1 MKAILKKIN
10 GNSLSLDNNHLQDIL
25 SNESFIELGN
35 INYKV
40 LNNLLD
46 GKLIKLE
53 ELSYFDI
60 QNMGLG
66 RSEVDNDNLRDKLPY
81 IRLYNKVKNHSSM
94 IAIITYG
101 ILVQNA
107 NSKNFAIHEQFTPM
121 VLIPVNIFFGDEIL
135 FQMISLPFVNPNI
148 SSIKKVTAH
157 GVVNSSENLNTIYS
171 IDKFCLN
178 YNTIG
183 DVKLESY
190 LSYINI
196 KNAKAKFTNTY
207 LSEPM
212 NLGYVDTKYNIEAD
226 RIINITNL
234 NKAQRIALEKAH
246 AGHSF
251 ELIGVEGTG
260 KTTTLAN
267 IACDAI
273 YNNKRVLYL
282 SNSINT
288 LAQVYKLLE
297 EKELEG
303 LAAKLY
309 RPFSELKE
317 KYRRKKTSGKEEE
330 FQISDYR
337 KLKKELIDDYA
348 RIEKYIGLQYQRI
361 NNFYVIDVLNKSIS
375 YKDLSSSFPE
385 GTLEGISTIYHEELD
400 GVISALKVIDKNIKR
415 MESIKGS
422 NFASIPSSI
431 RVEPQEVIDILSNI
445 SAIYKELENCR
456 DKLSKKFGIKKV
468 ENYAYL
474 RQIIVSYRL
483 LDKTLVPDVWL
494 NVDETGLYEFENAKK
509 VFEKY
514 EDEMRKRNHL
524 EEILANDYNMEFIP
538 ELNLEVEVPHLLSK
552 FKENSEEDI
561 NKFLR
566 DNDKI
571 IGVLE
576 SFINSVSSGEANRD
590 KMDKLI
596 GTPINYT
603 DDKLV
608 EKVLA
613 FVVFISKHQ
622 FSNLWLNLN
631 ARKEIRFEIA
641 QVKEELDQFELVR
654 KELNVV
660 DIKKLNDLID
670 NMKFKKNFMFGDKR
684 KKLKEDIQKALKLA
698 KSAKTINEAYSRYHT
713 LVGREYKVDDNP
725 LETYDLFVRKFAD
738 ISDKKVK
745 DGLANLIRSLDYS
758 HLNIAIVPFVNYA
771 NYYDQLNERHKLIES
786 YLLAPEREQY
796 NEKIEDIKNALGFSR
811 RMKLTLFTV
820 LKCMKENREYIVL
833 EDLNVLKKKIKDL
846 RDVEYSINTN
856 SEYKRLLS
864 KLFVG
869 HKSDSNAINKLICN
883 YETYVQL
890 FNKPK
895 YVELSFKNE
904 KSLTSLIDSTD
915 GICEE
920 NIDSIKNYSRY
931 FKENTDSFYYD
942 HISAV
947 HEKMDMLIGQV
958 DELDIYLDLMKAL
971 DTLEFYGLHNL
982 YNYILEVN
990 EKKINYVDTF
1000 LKGYYNN
1007 LLVMFESLHP
1017 GELDAESN
1025 YKLLEEIVKKEDKI
1039 IETNC
1044 KIMKTV
1050 SKQRFHFNSFKN
1062 LDYNNYINKTFGY
1075 KSLFLTTSNV
1085 LNYFIDMNAFDLV
1098 LIDDSQILDNNEYI
1112 KAMICKQVIVAGAPQ
1127 VSFGITDDLLSN
1139 MKRTSTIRLN
1149 YRYIETPLTLWRN
1162 FNRLKAKIH
1171 DNYNDNYGVII
1182 TRVSLIKV
1190 VAQIFEDSSNNL
1202 KDTKINVYMEDSAES
1217 LKLFDGVADM
1227 LLDKGAKPEEI
1238 YSFLFKNLNVCGL
1251 GRHYGIDADYNILY
1265 LDDYKDMNDKYETIN
1280 YLNLLC
1286 SVRRKV
1292 VICDENGYLDA
1303 YEEQLNKKHL
1313 DKEIESVIDDDSI
1326 IDEASLKKNKSKK
1339 KENKDESVDTGF
1351 MRSIYN
1357 LVKSEIEFDP
1367 HYPDECVRKIVQR
1380 LKKEDMEIKGSVGN
1394 YGLILKKNEKLYGV
1408 IFFDLESLHESSVM
1422 NIYRNK
1428 YYGGFIETTFIF
1440 LFDLQRNF
1448 EDCVKRIVNM
1458 VNKDS
1463 AVEVVNEKVKKRASR
1478 KKEVKTEKTKQ
1489 IESNNDNDAI
1499 EEEKEVLNE
1508 EENK

>member
-10 GNSLSLDNNHLQDIL
+10 GNSLSLDNIHLQDIL
-25 SNESFIELGN
+25 SNEAYIELGN

-40 LNNLLD
+40 LDNLLK

-60 QNMGLG
+60 QNVGLG
-66 RSEVDNDNLRDKLPY
+66 RSEVDNEKLRERLPY

-101 ILVQNA
+101 ILVQNS
-107 NSKNFAIHEQFTPM
+107 NSRNFAIHEQFTPM
-121 VLIPVNIFFGDEIL
+121 VLIPVNIFFGEEIL

-148 SSIKKVTAH
+148 SSIKKVTSH
-157 GVVNSSENLNTIYS
+157 GAVNSSENLNSIYA
-171 IDKFCLN
+171 IDRFCLN
-178 YNTIG
+178 YNSIG

-190 LSYINI
+190 LSYIII
-196 KNAKAKFTNTY
+196 KNAKAKFANTY

-212 NLGYVDTKYNIEAD
+212 NLGYVDTRYNIEAN
-226 RIINITNL
+226 RLINITKL

-317 KYRRKKTSGKEEE
+317 KYKRKKATNKEVEYKVDE
-330 FQISDYR
+330 YK

-348 RIEKYIGLQYQRI
+348 KIEKYIGLQYQRI

-400 GVISALKVIDKNIKR
+400 GVVDALKVIDKNLKKID
-415 MESIKGS
+415 SIKGS
-422 NFASIPSSI
+422 NFASIPSNI
-431 RVEPQEVIDILSNI
+431 RVESKEVIDILSNI
-445 SAIYKELENCR
+445 SELYKELEFCR

-483 LDKTLVPDVWL
+483 LDKTLVPEVWL
-494 NVDETGLYEFENAKK
+494 KYDDSGLYEFENAKK

-514 EDEMRKRNHL
+514 EDEMRERNHR
-524 EEILANDYNMEFIP
+524 EEILSDDYNMEFIP
-538 ELNLEVEVPHLLSK
+538 ELNLEVEVPYLLSK
-552 FKENSEEDI
+552 FKGNTEDDI
-561 NKFLR
+561 NKFLM
-566 DNDKI
+566 DNDEI

-576 SFINSVSSGEANRD
+576 AFVNSISNGEANRD

-596 GTPINYT
+596 GTPINYA

-613 FVVFISKHQ
+613 FVVFISKNQ
-622 FSNLWLNLN
+622 FSNLWLNLG
-631 ARKEIRFEIA
+631 ARKEIRFEIS
-641 QVKEELDQFELVR
+641 QVKEELDQFEIVR

-660 DIKKLNDLID
+660 DLKKLGDLID
-670 NMKFKKNFMFGDKR
+670 NMRIKKNFMFGEKR
-684 KKLKEDIQKALKLA
+684 KKIKANIQKAVKLA
-698 KSAKTINEAYSRYHT
+698 KSARTINEAYARYHT
-713 LVGREYKVDDNP
+713 LVGREYRMEDNP
-725 LETYDLFVRKFAD
+725 LKVYDTFVKLFAD

-745 DGLANLIRSLDYS
+745 EGLANLIRYLDYS

-771 NYYDQLNERHKLIES
+771 EYYSQLNEKHKLIES
-786 YLLAPEREQY
+786 YFLAHEREQY
-796 NEKIEDIKNALGFSR
+796 SEKIEDIKNALGFSR
-811 RMKLTLFTV
+811 RMKLTLSTV
-820 LKCMKENREYIVL
+820 LQCMKVKREYIVL
-833 EDLNVLKKKIKDL
+833 EDLNILRQKIKDL

-864 KLFVG
+864 TLFIG

-895 YVELSFKNE
+895 YVEMSFKNE

-920 NIDSIKNYSRY
+920 NIDSIKNYSRF

-942 HISAV
+942 SISTV
-947 HEKMDMLIGQV
+947 HEKMDMLINQV
-958 DELDIYLDLMKAL
+958 DELDIYLCLMKAL
-971 DTLEFYGLHNL
+971 DSLEFYGLHNL

-990 EKKINYVDTF
+990 DKKINYVDTF

-1017 GELDAESN
+1017 GELDAKSN
-1025 YKLLEEIVKKEDKI
+1025 YQLLEDIVKKEDKI

-1050 SKQRFHFNSFKN
+1050 VKQRFHFNTFRN
-1062 LDYNNYINKTFGY
+1062 LDYNDYINKTIGY
-1075 KSLFLTTSNV
+1075 KHLFLTTSNI

-1112 KAMICKQVIVAGAPQ
+1112 KAMICKQVIVAGAAQ

-1171 DNYNDNYGVII
+1171 DNYNDNYGVMV
-1182 TRVSLIKV
+1182 TRVSLSKV
-1190 VAQIFEDSSNNL
+1190 IAQIFEDSSNNL
-1202 KDTKINVYMEDSAES
+1202 KDTKVNVYMEDSAAS
-1217 LKLFDGVADM
+1217 LKLFDEVADM
-1227 LLDKGAKPEEI
+1227 LLDKGAKPEDI
-1238 YSFLFKNLNVCGL
+1238 YSFLFKNMNVCGL
-1251 GRHYGIDADYNILY
+1251 GRHYGLDADYNVLY

-1280 YLNLLC
+1280 YINLLC

-1292 VICDENGYLDA
+1292 VICDEHGYLDA
-1303 YEEQLNKKHL
+1303 YEEQLNKENKVTEE
-1313 DKEIESVIDDDSI
+1313 DEVIPDNI
-1326 IDEASLKKNKSKK
+1326 IDEKSLKKNKTKK
-1339 KENKDESVDTGF
+1339 KDKDMESVDTGF

-1357 LVKSEIEFDP
+1357 LVKSEIVFDP
-1367 HYPDECVRKIVQR
+1367 HYPDECVRKIIHR
-1380 LKKEDMEIKGSVGN
+1380 LKKEDVEIEGSIGN
-1394 YGLILKKNEKLYGV
+1394 YGLILKKKEKLYGV

-1428 YYGGFIETTFIF
+1428 YYGAFLETTFIF

-1448 EDCVKRIVNM
+1448 DECVKRIVNM
-1458 VNKDS
+1458 VNKEDLID
-1463 AVEVVNEKVKKRASR
+1463 VKEEASKTRKRASR
-1478 KKEVKTEKTKQ
+1478 KKVQEDKLQEANLQEAKPEDENQDVIVEGTK
-1489 IESNNDNDAI
+1489 
-1499 EEEKEVLNE
+1499 
-1508 EENK
+1508 